1 MTADT
6 KISPLQRMGKVERAW
21 RARAHNLERDPR
33 ELLESMIVEGVTQ
46 TQIADELH
54 CTRQAVAVM
63 ARRHGL
69 SFPGARLDLDTAAE
83 AHGSDSFETYMDE
96 FWGDLTQ
103 EQMSEQLKVSLSTLK
118 RRIKRIQDR
127 REGLA

>member
-1 MTADT
+1 MTTNT
-6 KISPLQRMGKVERAW
+6 KIQPLQRLGKVERAW
-21 RARAHNLERDPR
+21 RARAHKLERDPK

-46 TQIADELH
+46 TQIAEQLN

-83 AHGSDSFETYMDE
+83 AHGSTNFETYMDQ

-103 EQMSEQLKVSLSTLK
+103 EQMAEQLQVSLSTLK
-118 RRIKRIQDR
+118 RRIKKIQDA
-127 REGLA
+127 REGMA